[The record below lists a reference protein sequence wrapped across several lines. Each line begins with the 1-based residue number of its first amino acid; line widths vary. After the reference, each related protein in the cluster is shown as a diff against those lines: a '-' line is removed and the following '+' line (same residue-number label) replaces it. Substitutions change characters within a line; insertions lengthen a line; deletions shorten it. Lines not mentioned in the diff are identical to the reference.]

1 MRDKS
6 SRPARRATRSRSRA
20 AARAGRDRV
29 ISASAAAK
37 GFGAL
42 IDRVRSERAVYVV
55 ERGGAPVVQIG
66 PVPVTG
72 CTVADL
78 VQLCRS
84 HTPVD
89 ESYLAA
95 VEAGVAF
102 FNTPGVP
109 VDVWER

>member
-1 MRDKS
+1 
-6 SRPARRATRSRSRA
+6 
-20 AARAGRDRV
+20 V

-55 ERGGAPVVQIG
+55 ERGGTPVAQIAPVVS
-66 PVPVTG
+66 PR

-78 VQLCRS
+78 VQIFRS
-84 HTPVD
+84 HMPVG
-89 ESYLAA
+89 EPYVAA

-102 FNTPGVP
+102 LNRPAVP
-109 VDVWER
+109 VDRWER